1 MSCIKSPYWQL
12 YDNFINRCFLGA
24 LDVWFLPYET
34 PDERN
39 SCVTNGFAV
48 NKETGQLLRCQNYF
62 DRFKYQVFDHITII
76 EDTISGLYKT
86 ENKEFNQ
93 ICHLFLR
100 EYLMGNIYVLYSE
113 EFKQYELE
121 LAKRLAEENQED
133 PIDRIERSYPDCN
146 FRLLRRV
153 PAKTEDSDIRFRWD
167 AVLSGVQDIELK
179 EEFLPK
185 EDELVK
191 SPLRFTFNEGK
202 LFMQLFQIF
211 STYESQLQTYKQM
224 FNALHKIGDI
234 NGEDITSIQ
243 TKEKQFQSPSTF
255 TSTAINQTES
265 TTTVESLGLIDHIPK
280 LKDSYDSITTLLNDA
295 LGRLGLAGDDSTKAE
310 RVTTGENFRALQP
323 NMAFQQAILN
333 RLEIVSER
341 IQKHFNQEVVFN
353 QGLQP
358 NEQGIPINEN
368 SQELETYSPI
378 KESNQK
384 SKWSE

>member
-1 MSCIKSPYWQL
+1 
-12 YDNFINRCFLGA
+12 
-24 LDVWFLPYET
+24 
-34 PDERN
+34 
-39 SCVTNGFAV
+39 
-48 NKETGQLLRCQNYF
+48 
-62 DRFKYQVFDHITII
+62 
-76 EDTISGLYKT
+76 
-86 ENKEFNQ
+86 
-93 ICHLFLR
+93 
-100 EYLMGNIYVLYSE
+100 
-113 EFKQYELE
+113 
-121 LAKRLAEENQED
+121 
-133 PIDRIERSYPDCN
+133 
-146 FRLLRRV
+146 
-153 PAKTEDSDIRFRWD
+153 
-167 AVLSGVQDIELK
+167 
-179 EEFLPK
+179 
-185 EDELVK
+185 
-191 SPLRFTFNEGK
+191 
-202 LFMQLFQIF
+202 MQLFQIF

-384 SKWSE
+384 SK